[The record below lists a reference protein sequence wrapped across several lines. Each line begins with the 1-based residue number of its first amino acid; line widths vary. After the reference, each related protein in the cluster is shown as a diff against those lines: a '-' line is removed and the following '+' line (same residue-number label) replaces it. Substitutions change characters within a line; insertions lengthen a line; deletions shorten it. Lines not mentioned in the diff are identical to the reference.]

1 MAVVN
6 YDEKILYKYLRNVAA
21 YIYMQTLVPSV
32 HFASIYIHV
41 NLKII
46 AGLHGGVHG
55 IFALIIV
62 SQSTYVCTLDL
73 LFTKIFFTKLTLK
86 FVENIKIRKL

>member
-21 YIYMQTLVPSV
+21 YVYMQTLVPSV
-32 HFASIYIHV
+32 YSASIYIYV

-46 AGLHGGVHG
+46 AGLRGGVHG

-62 SQSTYVCTLDL
+62 SQSTCISTILDL
-73 LFTKIFFTKLTLK
+73 LFTEIFFTKLTSK
-86 FVENIKIRKL
+86 FVERT